1 MKKITAIL
9 PMRAGSKRIKNKN
22 IRLINNKLLYEYILN
37 TLIKSKYI
45 KKIIINTDIQK
56 NFFRKIKNSKIIYLE
71 RKKSLRGNCNMN
83 EVIFETIKNFDDE
96 FYIQTHA
103 TNPLLNYK
111 TIDNAISFYIKNKNK
126 YDSIFSVT
134 KIQKRFWKKDGIPI
148 NHNLSDDPTTQNLN
162 PYYEENSSF
171 YIFSRESFKNNNNRI
186 GKRPFLYEIS
196 KIESWDI
203 DEEEDFEIV
212 KYIIENN
219 SIN

>member
-22 IRLINNKLLYEYILN
+22 IRLINKKLLYEYILN

-45 KKIIINTDIQK
+45 NKIIINSDIQK
-56 NFFRKIKNSKIIYLE
+56 KFFRKIKNSKVIYLE

-83 EVIFETIKNFDDE
+83 DVISETIKNCDDE

-134 KIQKRFWKKDGIPI
+134 KIQKRLWNLNQKPI
-148 NHNLSDDPTTQNLN
+148 NHKINDEPTTQNLIKIF
-162 PYYEENSSF
+162 EENSCF
-171 YIFSRESFKNNNNRI
+171 YIFSKKSFLKKNNRI
-186 GKRPFLYEIS
+186 GVKPKMFEIS
-196 KIESWDI
+196 KFESLDI
-203 DEEEDFEIV
+203 DEEID
-212 KYIIENN
+212 
-219 SIN
+219 INIAKIMTQIK

>member
-22 IRLINNKLLYEYILN
+22 IRLINKKLLYEYILN

-45 KKIIINTDIQK
+45 NKIIINSDIQK
-56 NFFRKIKNSKIIYLE
+56 KFFKKIKNSKVIYLE

-83 EVIFETIKNFDDE
+83 DVILETIKNSNDE

-111 TIDNAISFYIKNKNK
+111 TIDNAISFYMKNKNK

-134 KIQKRFWKKDGIPI
+134 KIQKRLWNLNQKPI
-148 NHNLSDDPTTQNLN
+148 NHKINDEPTTQNLIKIF
-162 PYYEENSSF
+162 EENSCF
-171 YIFSRESFKNNNNRI
+171 YIFSKKSFFKKNNRI
-186 GKRPFLYEIS
+186 GVKPKMFEIS
-196 KIESWDI
+196 KFESLDI
-203 DEEEDFEIV
+203 DEEID
-212 KYIIENN
+212 
-219 SIN
+219 INIAKIMTQIK